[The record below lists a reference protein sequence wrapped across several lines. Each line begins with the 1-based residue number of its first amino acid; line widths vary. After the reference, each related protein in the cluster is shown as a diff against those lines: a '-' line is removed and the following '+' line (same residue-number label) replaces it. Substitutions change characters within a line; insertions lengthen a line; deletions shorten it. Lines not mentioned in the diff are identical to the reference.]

1 MTPNRAET
9 IGLEALTFLA
19 GLPERLDTFLLVS
32 GMDAATLRASAAEY
46 EVLRAVL
53 DFLLADDGLVTAF
66 CDQHALVAR
75 DIHLA
80 HRALEDA
87 QGLANYET

>member
-32 GMDAATLRASAAEY
+32 GMDAATLRARAAEY

-53 DFLLADDGLVTAF
+53 DFLLADDGLVMAF

>member
-9 IGLEALTFLA
+9 IGLEALTFVA
-19 GLPERLDTFLLVS
+19 SLPERLDTFLIVS
-32 GMDAATLRASAAEY
+32 GMDAVTLRARAAEY

-53 DFLLADDGLVTAF
+53 DFLLADDSLVMAF
-66 CDQHALVAR
+66 CDQHALAAR

-80 HRALEDA
+80 HRTLEDV
-87 QGLANYET
+87 QGVANYEN